1 MTRKNIW
8 SLLAMVLVGIGISW
22 YSLRNVKLSN
32 LKNDILTLNWWWL
45 LVALGCMAL
54 YFGLEALVV
63 QKFVRHRYRKFSFKS
78 ALRVPLAEQLFN
90 GITPFSSGGQPAQ
103 IFVMAQSG
111 IDAGRASS
119 VALMKF
125 VVFQAMV
132 VLNFLVAMIVGFQYL
147 ASKLS
152 YLSLYVLFGFLIHF
166 AVIVGLLLVMYWYQ
180 FTKRAVRIVL
190 IPVGWF
196 MKAERFERFQANI
209 NLKIDSFYEE
219 SLRMTKDWRML
230 VEVAVLTFL
239 QLFFYYLI
247 PYFIM
252 RAMGYHGLSIIMV
265 TSLNVLIFLVTS
277 LFPIPGGA
285 GGAEFG
291 FTELFAK
298 FIPSHSKLILA
309 MLIWRILTYY
319 LGLFLGMIAMA
330 IRPEKAEEIPAA
342 ELPTNAQET
351 KK

>member
-8 SLLAMVLVGIGISW
+8 SLLAMVALGVGISW
-22 YSLRNVKLSN
+22 YSLRNVKLSH
-32 LKNDILTLNWWWL
+32 LMNDIATLNWWWL
-45 LVALGCMAL
+45 LVALGCIGL
-54 YFGLEALVV
+54 YFGLEAVV
-63 QKFVRHRYRKFSFKS
+63 LQKFVRHRYRKYSFRS

-132 VLNFLVAMIVGFQYL
+132 VLNFLFAMLIGFHYL
-147 ASKLS
+147 AEKLS
-152 YLSLYVLFGFLIHF
+152 YLSLYVFFGFLIHF
-166 AVIVGLLLVMYWYQ
+166 AVIVGLLLVMYWYN
-180 FTKRAVRIVL
+180 FTKRAVKIVL

-196 MKAERFERFQANI
+196 MKADRFAKFQANI
-209 NLKIDSFYEE
+209 NEKIDSFYEE

-230 VEVAVLTFL
+230 LEVCVITFF
-239 QLFFYYLI
+239 QLLFYYLI

-252 RAMGYHGLSIIMV
+252 RAMGYHGINVVMV

-330 IRPEKAEEIPAA
+330 MRPEKAEEIPLD
-342 ELPTNAQET
+342 ERPVKNN
-351 KK
+351 

>member
-8 SLLAMVLVGIGISW
+8 SLLVMVALGVGISW

-32 LKNDILTLNWWWL
+32 LMDDILTLNWWWL
-45 LVALGCMAL
+45 LVALGCVGL
-54 YFGLEALVV
+54 YFGLEAVVV
-63 QKFVRHRYRKFSFKS
+63 QKFVRHRYRNYRFKS

-132 VLNFLVAMIVGFQYL
+132 VLNFLFAMLIGFHYL
-147 ASKLS
+147 AEKLS
-152 YLSLYVLFGFLIHF
+152 YLSLYVLLGFLIHF
-166 AVIVGLLLVMYWYQ
+166 AVIVGLLLVMYWYN
-180 FTKRAVRIVL
+180 FTKRAVKIVL
-190 IPVGWF
+190 IPVSWF
-196 MKAERFERFQANI
+196 MKAERFAKFENNI
-209 NLKIDSFYEE
+209 SEKIDSFYEE
-219 SLRMTKDWRML
+219 SVRMTKDWRML
-230 VEVAVLTFL
+230 VEVCIITFL
-239 QLFFYYLI
+239 QLLFYYLI

-252 RAMGYHGLSIIMV
+252 RAMGIDDVNLIMV

-291 FTELFAK
+291 FTALFAK

-330 IRPEKAEEIPAA
+330 MRPEKAEEIPIAA
-342 ELPTNAQET
+342 PSRSDSQEQ
-351 KK
+351 

>member
-1 MTRKNIW
+1 MSRKNIW
-8 SLLAMVLVGIGISW
+8 SLLIMVALGVGISW
-22 YSLRNVKLSN
+22 YSLRNVKLAN
-32 LKNDILTLNWWWL
+32 LMNDIYTLNWWWL
-45 LVALGCMAL
+45 LVALGCMGL
-54 YFGLEALVV
+54 YFGFEAVVV
-63 QKFVRHRYRKFSFKS
+63 QKFVRHRYRKYSLRS

-90 GITPFSSGGQPAQ
+90 GITPFASGGQPAQ

-132 VLNFLVAMIVGFQYL
+132 VLNFLVALVIGFQYL

-152 YLSLYVLFGFLIHF
+152 YLSLYVLLGFFFHF
-166 AVIVGLLLVMYWYQ
+166 VVIVGLLMVMYWYN

-196 MKAERFERFQANI
+196 LKPAKFAALQTSI
-209 NLKIDSFYEE
+209 NHKIDSFYEE
-219 SLRMTKDWRML
+219 SVRMTRDWRML
-230 VEVAVLTFL
+230 LEVCLLTFF
-239 QLFFYYLI
+239 QLFFYYMI

-252 RAMGYHGLSIIMV
+252 RAMGYHGISLIMV

-285 GGAEFG
+285 GGAELG
-291 FTELFAK
+291 FTALFAK

-330 IRPEKAEEIPAA
+330 MRPEKVEEIPIA
-342 ELPTNAQET
+342 ERPDQA
-351 KK
+351 